1 MRTARSH
8 SVKQTIKQP
17 MTSWFGGL
25 VDLYNSDRAEQPLTK
40 ASLFVEVEN

>member
-1 MRTARSH
+1 MSSNRSNL
-8 SVKQTIKQP
+8 VKLRIKQP